1 MTIQK
6 DPLNQSYK
14 KAELLDPTAK
24 PYQDNKYWLRP
35 GETPDQYKQR
45 TQPVSLDSTEV
56 PMPPTFEEKPLT
68 DNTSLQAQTER
79 MRLDME
85 KEWQSRIDE
94 WKAER
99 EKQEKIEQEQAK
111 KQEGILEQL
120 DTQTQPF
127 KEKMERDE
135 RARMGIDEEISS
147 QRTLLNELDS
157 LLTESNSLVRQI
169 SQQKVPG
176 LAGLQQS
183 ERMMRTKETVEG
195 RVAVI
200 QAVMSARNN
209 YIGQAYES
217 IDRMKNDI
225 QDDRKARID
234 YLNKVYDYYQ
244 ETKDDAG
251 TKIFN
256 LSKQEEAMINKQIG
270 LLEADYE
277 RAEATAQKIKDLI
290 LENPQMVAESGIS
303 LNDTEE
309 EISKKL
315 SDWQYVTELRDL
327 KNEMQKDGI
336 KEVSMPNDNTF
347 EYTDSRGKVRYFQV
361 PKEEMAF
368 KDYPAEYKNWVLAG
382 SPGKFEDFLS
392 GEGIVKPTG
401 FSEALSFALQ
411 QTGSPEQAAQDVFDK
426 FGETY
431 KLNYQDLLREAQ
443 SIANGIIEN
452 PEEMSG
458 DWELPGE
465 GGVEVEQMSELQKEI
480 KRLQDLNKE
489 MGVPRDAG
497 LKQDLLKQGFNSK
510 EIDRELSPFLTKITD
525 LGTTIKNLF
534 SGK

>member
-35 GETPDQYKQR
+35 GETPEQYKQR
-45 TQPVSLDSTEV
+45 TQPISVDSTEA

-99 EKQEKIEQEQAK
+99 EKQEKVEQEQAK
-111 KQEGILEQL
+111 KQEGILGQL

-127 KEKMERDE
+127 KEEIERSE
-135 RARMGIDEEISS
+135 RERMGINEEIAS

-169 SQQKVPG
+169 SQQRVPG

-217 IDRMKNDI
+217 IDRIKNDI
-225 QDDRKARID
+225 QDDRKARIE

-251 TKIFN
+251 NKIFN

-277 RAEATAQKIKDLI
+277 RAEKTAQRIKDLM

-315 SDWQYVTELRDL
+315 SDWQYVTEMREL
-327 KNEMQKDGI
+327 KNDMESKGI
-336 KEVSMPNDNTF
+336 KEVSMPNANTF

-382 SPGKFEDFLS
+382 SPGNFADFLS

-401 FSEALSFALQ
+401 FSEALNFALQ
-411 QTGSPEQAAQDVFDK
+411 QTGSPEQAAQDVFEQ

-443 SIANGIIEN
+443 AIANGITEN

-465 GGVEVEQMSELQKEI
+465 GGAEVEQMSELE
-480 KRLQDLNKE
+480 RLIRDMQEQNKE
-489 MGVPRDAG
+489 MGFPKNTGIRE
-497 LKQDLLKQGFNSK
+497 DLVKRNYDIR
-510 EIDRELSPFLTKITD
+510 EIDRIIYPISSKVSDI
-525 LGTTIKNLF
+525 GTTIKNLF